1 MTLLPAEV
9 GRALQRFY
17 EHCRV
22 LSREASDAELAKARL
37 RFVSAARVVLANVL
51 RIMSMNA
58 PAKM

>member
-1 MTLLPAEV
+1 MTLLQAEV
-9 GRALQRFY
+9 GLALQRFY

-22 LSREASDAELAKARL
+22 LSRDGSDAELTKARL
-37 RFVSAARVVLANVL
+37 RLVSAARVVLANVL